1 MNAHTLGVV
10 YKAIR
15 FAGVSFGLAVAV
27 ASAQAPVDVREAL
40 VIGNSAYAGA
50 PLENP
55 ANDAQAMSVALRK
68 LGFSVQVLRD
78 ADKSQ
83 MTQALDALGARLK
96 GRQGVGMVY
105 YAGHGL
111 QVNYDN
117 FIIPVDARIRQ
128 EADIASQAVNVNQ
141 ALESLA
147 ASGSRLSVMV
157 LDACRDNPFKTR
169 QDFVGLAP
177 RDAPKGTLIAYA
189 TDPGNVAQDG
199 GATSGNGL
207 YTQFL
212 LKELARPVA
221 TIDDVF
227 KRVRFS
233 VRRASDGQQIPSY
246 TNGLDE
252 DFSFDHG
259 FNAKPLDLQER
270 AAQFALEKSRW
281 DSIRNSRNPNDFYDF
296 IEAHPNSGIG
306 ELAQAVLERLA
317 RRKIVAQAVRGEAAQ
332 NPAESRFRQGD
343 IYKMQLVL
351 GTNPKPELITVKVTE
366 VNDDRA
372 RYTGVFG
379 AGQIGES
386 TIAGA
391 VISDGISTYDPP
403 YVLVPG
409 GEYQVGKRWTG
420 RSIRSYN
427 TGEKL
432 WMDYSGRV
440 IAREKITVAADTFD
454 VYKVEFSFQMQNG
467 VQLKSVVWVQPE
479 WGIAIKASFQFQ
491 DRAGVVRLGT
501 REMLERQ
508 RGS

>member
-1 MNAHTLGVV
+1 MSAHERRIF
-10 YKAIR
+10 YKAVR
-15 FAGVSFGLAVAV
+15 FAAVSAGLAVAA

-40 VIGNSAYAGA
+40 VIGNSAYASA

-55 ANDAQAMSVALRK
+55 ANDALAMSAALRK

-78 ADKSQ
+78 ADKKQ
-83 MTQALDALGARLK
+83 LTQAFDSLGARLK
-96 GRQGVGMVY
+96 GRQGVAMVY
-105 YAGHGL
+105 YAGHGV

-117 FIIPVDARIRQ
+117 FLVPVDARIRQ
-128 EADIASQAVNVNQ
+128 EADIASQAVNINQ

-169 QDFVGLAP
+169 QAFVGLAP

-199 GATSGNGL
+199 DASSGNGL

-212 LKELARPVA
+212 LKELARPLT

-233 VRRASDGQQIPSY
+233 VRRASGGQQIPSY
-246 TNGLDE
+246 TNGLNE
-252 DFSFDHG
+252 NFSFERG
-259 FNAKPLDLQER
+259 FSARPVELPER
-270 AAQFALEKSRW
+270 SAQFAVEKARW
-281 DSIRNSRNPNDFYDF
+281 DSIRNSSNPGDFYEF
-296 IEAHPNSGIG
+296 IEAYPNSGIG
-306 ELAQAVLERLA
+306 ELAQAVLERLE
-317 RRKIVAQAVRGEAAQ
+317 RRKIVAQGAQGEAAQ
-332 NPAESRFRQGD
+332 NPAESRFRLGD
-343 IYKMQLVL
+343 TYKMQLRL
-351 GTNPKPELITVKVTE
+351 DTYSRPELFTIRVTE

-379 AGQIGES
+379 PGQFGES
-386 TIAGA
+386 TVAGA
-391 VISDGISTYDPP
+391 VISDGTSTFDPP

-409 GEYQVGKRWTG
+409 GEYQVGKRWAG
-420 RSIRSYN
+420 RSIRTDK
-427 TGEKL
+427 TGDKQ
-432 WMDYSGRV
+432 WMDYSARV
-440 IAREKITVAADTFD
+440 MAREKITVAAGTFET
-454 VYKVEFSFQMQNG
+454 YKVEFSFQMQSG
-467 VQLKSVVWVQPE
+467 VQLKSAVWVQPE
-479 WGIAIKASFQFQ
+479 WGIAIKTSFQYQ

-501 REMLERQ
+501 RELVERQ

>member
-1 MNAHTLGVV
+1 MNARIPVFV
-10 YKAIR
+10 FKALR
-15 FAGVSFGLAVAV
+15 FAVVGAGLAVAV

-68 LGFSVQVLRD
+68 LGFSVQLLRD
-78 ADKSQ
+78 ADKQQ
-83 MTQALDALGARLK
+83 MTQALDSLAARLK
-96 GRQGVGMVY
+96 VTRGVGMVY
-105 YAGHGL
+105 YAGHGV

-128 EADIASQAVNVNQ
+128 EADIATQAVNVSQ
-141 ALESLA
+141 ALGLLA

-169 QDFVGLAP
+169 RDFIGLAP
-177 RDAPKGTLIAYA
+177 KDAPKGTLIAYA

-199 GATSGNGL
+199 DAASGNGL

-212 LKELARPVA
+212 LKELGRPAA

-233 VRRASDGQQIPSY
+233 VRRASGGQQIPSY

-252 DFSFDHG
+252 NFSFDHG
-259 FNAKPLDLQER
+259 FQEQAPDLQRR
-270 AAQFALEKSRW
+270 AAQFALEKARW
-281 DSIRNSRNPNDFYDF
+281 DGIRNSRNPDDFYDF
-296 IEAHPNSGIG
+296 IEAYPNSAIG

-317 RRKIVAQAVRGEAAQ
+317 RRKIVAQAAPGEAPQ
-332 NPAESRFRQGD
+332 TPAESRFRQGD
-343 IYKMQLVL
+343 VYRMRLVL
-351 GTNPKPELITVKVTE
+351 EANPRPELISVNVID

-409 GEYQVGKRWTG
+409 GEYQVGKRWAG

-440 IAREKITVAADTFD
+440 TAYEKITVPAGTFD
-454 VYKVEFSFQMQNG
+454 AYKVEFSFQMQSG
-467 VQLKSVVWVQPE
+467 VQLKSLIWVQPE
-479 WGIAIKASFQFQ
+479 WGVAIKASFQFQ
-491 DRAGVVRLGT
+491 DKAGAVRWGT

-508 RGS
+508 RPS

>member
-1 MNAHTLGVV
+1 MQ
-10 YKAIR
+10 R
-15 FAGVSFGLAVAV
+15 
-27 ASAQAPVDVREAL
+27 VR
-40 VIGNSAYAGA
+40 V
-50 PLENP
+50 
-55 ANDAQAMSVALRK
+55 
-68 LGFSVQVLRD
+68 
-78 ADKSQ
+78 
-83 MTQALDALGARLK
+83 TWH
-96 GRQGVGMVY
+96 GM
-105 YAGHGL
+105 
-111 QVNYDN
+111 
-117 FIIPVDARIRQ
+117 
-128 EADIASQAVNVNQ
+128 
-141 ALESLA
+141 
-147 ASGSRLSVMV
+147 
-157 LDACRDNPFKTR
+157 
-169 QDFVGLAP
+169 
-177 RDAPKGTLIAYA
+177 
-189 TDPGNVAQDG
+189 

-207 YTQFL
+207 YMQFL

-233 VRRASDGQQIPSY
+233 VRRASEGQQIPSY

-259 FNAKPLDLQER
+259 FNAKPLDLQGR

-281 DSIRNSRNPNDFYDF
+281 DSIRNSRNPNDFYGF
-296 IEAHPNSGIG
+296 IEAHPNSGLG

-317 RRKIVAQAVRGEAAQ
+317 RRKIVAQAARGEAPQ

-351 GTNPKPELITVKVTE
+351 GTNPKPALITVKVTE

-372 RYTGVFG
+372 RYTSVFG

-427 TGEKL
+427 SGEKL

-440 IAREKITVAADTFD
+440 IAREKITVAAGTFD
-454 VYKVEFSFQMQNG
+454 VYKVEFSFQMQSG

-491 DRAGVVRLGT
+491 DKAGVVRLGT

>member
-1 MNAHTLGVV
+1 MNAHILCIV
-10 YKAIR
+10 YRAVR
-15 FAGVSFGLAVAV
+15 FTGISTCLAVAA

-55 ANDAQAMSVALRK
+55 VNDAQAMSVALRK

-78 ADKSQ
+78 ANKTQ
-83 MTQALDALGARLK
+83 MAQAFDSLAARLK
-96 GRQGVGMVY
+96 GSQGVGMVY
-105 YAGHGL
+105 YAGHGV

-117 FIIPVDARIRQ
+117 FLVPVDARIRQ
-128 EADIASQAVNVNQ
+128 ESDIALQTINVNQ
-141 ALESLA
+141 ALESLT
-147 ASGSRLSVMV
+147 ASGNRLSLMV

-169 QDFVGLAP
+169 QDFAGLAP

-189 TDPGNVAQDG
+189 TDAGNVAQDG
-199 GATSGNGL
+199 DATSGNGL

-212 LKELARPVA
+212 LKELARPLA

-233 VRRASDGQQIPSY
+233 VRRASGGQQIPSF
-246 TNGLDE
+246 TNGLEE
-252 DFSFDHG
+252 DFSFNHG
-259 FNAKPLDLQER
+259 FHVKPLNLSER
-270 AAQFALEKSRW
+270 SVQFALEKARW
-281 DSIRNSRNPNDFYDF
+281 DSIRNSRNPDDFYDF
-296 IEAHPNSGIG
+296 IEAHPNSGVG

-317 RRKIVAQAVRGEAAQ
+317 RRKIVAQAAKGEAPQ
-332 NPAESRFRQGD
+332 DPAESRFRQGD
-343 IYKMQLVL
+343 IYKMQLVA
-351 GTNPKPELITVKVTE
+351 GTNPKPELITVTVTE

-379 AGQIGES
+379 AGQVGES
-386 TIAGA
+386 TLAGA

-420 RSIRSYN
+420 RSIRTYN
-427 TGEKL
+427 TGEKQ

-440 IAREKITVAADTFD
+440 MAREKITVAAGTFD
-454 VYKVEFSFQMQNG
+454 AYKVEFSFQMQSG
-467 VQLKSVVWVQPE
+467 VQLKSVIWVQPE

-491 DRAGVVRLGT
+491 DKSGVVRLGT